1 MNLLAPIAFGTNP
14 ENARSLGGIAMIR
27 RLALLIL
34 LVAVIVSVP
43 APAARAALPPA
54 NLAKALQQVDQ
65 LLDRALRNLTAAD
78 ELVEKKQM
86 AAKDQAVDRAMR
98 LTREAERKIESALAM
113 VRALGSTKPSKEQ
126 LAQIE
131 RLIGEA
137 RAQLREAEAMI
148 DRVTQKTQ
156 NHKLLRGLVTGAD
169 HRIDDAVKMLRR
181 IAASL
186 P

>member
-1 MNLLAPIAFGTNP
+1 MRKVTLLLVLIV
-14 ENARSLGGIAMIR
+14 GIA
-27 RLALLIL
+27 
-34 LVAVIVSVP
+34 SVP
-43 APAARAALPPA
+43 ALTVHAATTPA

-65 LLDRALRNLTAAD
+65 LLDRAFRNLTAAD

-98 LTREAERKIESALAM
+98 LTREAEQKIQSALAM

-137 RAQLREAEAMI
+137 RVQLRAAEASI
-148 DRVTQKTQ
+148 DRAAQRTQ

-169 HRIDDAVKMLRR
+169 HRMDEAVKMLRR

-186 P
+186 S